1 MKLEPNIFNTGAITL
16 SQKEIELLINQLI
29 IDSSSKEEVININP
43 KTEIIFTSSN
53 STENYLN
60 KKRALQ
66 LEKEFT
72 NKLLHFIKEDDFEYG
87 YENRVDLL
95 IKEQIKINAL
105 ATKEWINKIFV
116 SYFNNPEILIGIL
129 RLIARLN
136 QEDIA
141 PEGKTM
147 AIAALVHKN
156 VEVQECGIRVFEAWG
171 TLDSLNILES
181 VKVQPSWLQEYLD
194 KVIEN
199 ITKKYAVAG

>member
-1 MKLEPNIFNTGAITL
+1 MKLETNISNTGTITL
-16 SQKEIELLINQLI
+16 SPKEIELLINQLI
-29 IDSSSKEEVININP
+29 IDSSDKEEVININP

-95 IKEQIKINAL
+95 IKEQIQINSL

-116 SYFNNPEILIGIL
+116 SYFNNPEILVGIL
-129 RLIARLN
+129 RLVARLN

-156 VEVQECGIRVFEAWG
+156 IEVQECGIRVFEAWG
-171 TLDSLNILES
+171 TLDSLDILEN

-194 KVIEN
+194 KVIDN